1 LTFRSEGFTVTAHQR
16 TGFCAFI
23 LRHREIS
30 LSNDLVGVV
39 GGGLMG
45 SGIAR
50 ACALAGSDVIL
61 CELDDDAA
69 AVTRTKAGRSLE
81 RAVARGLLSGAAR
94 DRALARLT
102 FTADLDSLAD
112 RTFVIEAIVED
123 EATKR
128 DLFARLDKIVAW
140 PSAALATNTSSI
152 PVTRLA
158 SATSRPERVVGMH
171 FFNPVPSM
179 KLVEVVST
187 PRTDPAIAD
196 RVASYASAVLGKNV
210 VRCADR
216 AGFVVNALLT
226 PYLLSAVR
234 MLESG
239 FASAEDIDRGMVDG
253 CGYPVGPLALADFV
267 GLDTLLAASTSMYQ
281 ELLDPAY
288 APPPLLRR
296 MVESGL
302 VGAKSGR
309 GFYEHAQA

>member
-1 LTFRSEGFTVTAHQR
+1 
-16 TGFCAFI
+16 
-23 LRHREIS
+23 
-30 LSNDLVGVV
+30 LSNNRVGVV

-50 ACALAGSDVIL
+50 ACALAGSDVLL
-61 CELDDDAA
+61 CEVDDDAA
-69 AVTRTKAGRSLE
+69 AVARSRTEQSLE
-81 RAVARGLLSGAAR
+81 RAMARGLLSDAACDQAR
-94 DRALARLT
+94 ARLA

-112 RTFVIEAIVED
+112 RTLVIEAIVED
-123 EATKR
+123 ETTKR
-128 DLFARLDKIVAW
+128 DLFSRLDKIVTG
-140 PSAALATNTSSI
+140 PSSALASNTSSI

-158 SATSRPERVVGMH
+158 SATSRPERVLGMH

-196 RVASYASAVLGKNV
+196 SVASYASSVLGKNV

-226 PYLLSAVR
+226 PYLLSAIR
-234 MLESG
+234 MLEAG

-281 ELLDPAY
+281 ELLDAAY

-302 VGAKSGR
+302 IGAKCGR
-309 GFYEHAQA
+309 GFYEHRRP

>member
-1 LTFRSEGFTVTAHQR
+1 M
-16 TGFCAFI
+16 
-23 LRHREIS
+23 
-30 LSNDLVGVV
+30 SNDLVGVV

-50 ACALAGSDVIL
+50 ACALAGTDVVL
-61 CELDDDAA
+61 CEVDNGA
-69 AVTRTKAGRSLE
+69 AVATQRRAEQSLE
-81 RAVARGLLSGAAR
+81 RAVARGLLSDT
-94 DRALARLT
+94 DREHALDRLT
-102 FTADLDSLAD
+102 FTADLDSMAD
-112 RTFVIEAIVED
+112 RTLVIEAIVED

-128 DLFARLDKIVAW
+128 ELFANLDKIVAG
-140 PSAALATNTSSI
+140 PSAALASNTSSI

-158 SATSRPERVVGMH
+158 SATSRPERVLGMH

-179 KLVEVVST
+179 RLVEVVST
-187 PRTDPAIAD
+187 PRTDAAIAD
-196 RVASYASAVLGKNV
+196 RVAWYASAVLGKNV

-302 VGAKSGR
+302 IGAKSGR
-309 GFYEHAQA
+309 GFYEHGRP